1 LPNPSRYYTKK
12 KITDSFKNSTVSNCI
27 FATFVSSW
35 DTGEEALMK
44 RSYKLL
50 VIDDSKEVVE
60 MLCQFLDKKNYDV
73 VSASNGLD
81 GLKLLEAEQ
90 QGFNLVITDLVMPN
104 ISGVGVI
111 SIIKKKYPNIS
122 VIAISGWGK
131 HPEMLASEA
140 HADVVLGKPFELTE
154 LDKFITDLL
163 SSKKTET
170 L

>member
-1 LPNPSRYYTKK
+1 MMG
-12 KITDSFKNSTVSNCI
+12 SFNNSTVSKCI
-27 FATFVSSW
+27 LSAFVSSLN
-35 DTGEEALMK
+35 TGQEAPMK

-50 VIDDSKEVVE
+50 IIDDSQEVLE

-90 QGFNLVITDLVMPN
+90 EVLDLVITDLVMPN

-111 SIIKKKYPNIS
+111 SIIKKKYPHIP

-131 HPEMLASEA
+131 HPETLASEA
-140 HADVVLGKPFELTE
+140 HADVVMGKPFELIE

-163 SSKKTET
+163 FSKEIKIH
-170 L
+170 